1 MLFHLNSYE
10 MVVKL
15 SYSYMKNI
23 CIYAACGT
31 LTEIL
36 EGQAGNSSACAMDT
50 IWNELKRNNIEI
62 DVETLSFYID
72 TCPRE
77 HE

>member
-1 MLFHLNSYE
+1 MRNTF
-10 MVVKL
+10 
-15 SYSYMKNI
+15 
-23 CIYAACGT
+23 CIYAVCGT
-31 LTEIL
+31 LTELL

-62 DVETLSFYID
+62 DADLSFYID